1 MIGVLGGTFDPVHFG
16 HIRPALDLMK
26 RLPLDEI
33 RFIPCRI
40 PPHRPP
46 PVANAEQRWYMLTT
60 VLHGIPGLRAD
71 DTELRRPGPSYT
83 VDTLERLRE
92 ELGEAETLCL
102 IMGSDAFRG
111 LPGWHRWRDILGLAH
126 LIVVKR
132 PGSGLPLR
140 GEAAGVL
147 ERRRV
152 QGPQRLAQDRS
163 GGILVCEVSLLD
175 ISATEIRACI
185 AAGEQPRYLLPG
197 AVWSYIRRNG
207 LYGAHP

>member
-16 HIRPALDLMK
+16 HLRPALDLMR

-33 RFIPCRI
+33 RFIPCRT

-46 PVANAEQRWYMLTT
+46 PVASAEQRWYMLNT

-71 DTELRRPGPSYT
+71 DRELRRPGPSYT
-83 VDTLERLRE
+83 VDTLETLRT
-92 ELGEAETLCL
+92 ELGESETLCL
-102 IMGSDAFRG
+102 ILGSDAFGG
-111 LPGWHRWRDILGLAH
+111 LPSWHRWRDILDLAH

-132 PGSGLPLR
+132 PGADLPVQ
-140 GEAAGVL
+140 GEAAELL
-147 ERRRV
+147 EHRRIAR
-152 QGPQRLAQDRS
+152 PQQLARGRS
-163 GGILVCEVSLLD
+163 GGVLVCEVSLLD

-197 AVWSYIRRNG
+197 AVWAYIRRNG
-207 LYGAHP
+207 LYGARA